1 MSLQDRFFTDQAD
14 LFTRMWNLFSELFD
28 TKATPVGASQ
38 TDPTQGRAHGVWPI
52 HFKRTTIG
60 RCRHIYPKQGHSS
73 QAHKTDRPV
82 VLAGSGYRKSAEA
95 GQSHAREHENT
106 FKSWVCQK
114 SFGDQR
120 HHHNQPKVGKDNV
133 SHKAEK
139 LSCRSYPIDHEF
151 ALPSRTVK
159 KTLLSLNSF
168 LKTLFALFHLV
179 AS

>member
-1 MSLQDRFFTDQAD
+1 MFLIIFCIHKVGEKFFRMLTQLGSQVFRIVFTDQAD
-14 LFTRMWNLFSELFD
+14 LFTACGTFFQNFFD

-120 HHHNQPKVGKDNV
+120 HHHNQP
-133 SHKAEK
+133 
-139 LSCRSYPIDHEF
+139 R
-151 ALPSRTVK
+151 
-159 KTLLSLNSF
+159 
-168 LKTLFALFHLV
+168 
-179 AS
+179 